1 MRPRSLRGAIGLS
14 PQRAGPLRLALASAA
29 LAAVAAVPRA
39 AEATAKPPDGHGPA
53 LVKRG
58 HHGDVPK
65 ADVPRAVSRSAVEA
79 AWVELGPSG
88 AVLARAITKAD
99 ACPQLTVDKV
109 ATRMDERAAPSPPDY
124 PVRSCE
130 TALPRDAK
138 RVALGGQRLPLPA
151 RRPRRIVV
159 VGDTGCRLKALD
171 GFQACNDPRAWPF
184 ASVAKSIAR
193 WRPDVVIQVGDYLY
207 REEPCPEGDHG
218 CRGSPFGQNWPTWD
232 ADFFSPA
239 APALRAAPWLFVRGD
254 HELCSRAGP
263 GWFRFL
269 DPRPM
274 PASCQDV
281 TEPYA
286 VDLGRVRM
294 LVLDTALASDRP
306 PLNPNPYVSQFAAL
320 RAMAGS
326 NAWLLAHKPMWGLLP
341 DSSGANV
348 TVLNPTL
355 QAASGNSLPP
365 GVRLVLTGHI
375 HLAEVLGFA
384 GHRPPQIVAGISG
397 TLLLPQITAPLLGMD
412 VAGERLT
419 TATTL
424 ARHGFFTFTPR
435 PWGWAATI
443 RGVDGRATVR
453 CRLRGGSAAC
463 GKLRR

>member
-1 MRPRSLRGAIGLS
+1 MRH
-14 PQRAGPLRLALASAA
+14 LRLALASAA
-29 LAAVAAVPRA
+29 FAVLAAAPPA
-39 AEATAKPPDGHGPA
+39 AEATAELPGGDTPA
-53 LVKRG
+53 RVERG
-58 HHGDVPK
+58 DHGDALK
-65 ADVPRAVSRSAVEA
+65 AEVPRRLSRSALEA

-88 AVLARAITKAD
+88 VVLARAITKAD
-99 ACPQLTVDKV
+99 ACPELTVDR
-109 ATRMDERAAPSPPDY
+109 AAARMEERAAPSLPDY
-124 PVRSCE
+124 PVRSCQM
-130 TALPRDAK
+130 ALPPDAK
-138 RVALGGQRLPLPA
+138 RVALAGQRLPLPA

-159 VGDTGCRLKALD
+159 VGDTGCRLKAVD

-184 ASVAKSIAR
+184 ARVARSIAR

-207 REEPCPEGDHG
+207 REEPCPEGNGG

-274 PASCQDV
+274 PASCQDL
-281 TEPYA
+281 TEPYS

-306 PLNPNPYVSQFAAL
+306 PLNPDPYVSQFAAL

-326 NAWLLAHKPMWGLLP
+326 NSWLLAHKPMWGLLP
-341 DSSGANV
+341 DSSGASV

-355 QAASGNSLPP
+355 QAASGNSLAP

-384 GHRPPQIVAGISG
+384 GVRPPQIVAGISG
-397 TLLLPQITAPLLGMD
+397 TLLLPRITAPLVGMD
-412 VAGERLT
+412 VVGERLA

-435 PWGWAATI
+435 PRGWAATI
-443 RGVDGRATVR
+443 RDVDGKAMAR
-453 CRLRGGSAAC
+453 CRLRGRSATC
-463 GKLRR
+463 GQPRR

>member
-1 MRPRSLRGAIGLS
+1 MRH
-14 PQRAGPLRLALASAA
+14 LRLALASAA
-29 LAAVAAVPRA
+29 FAALATAPPAAQ
-39 AEATAKPPDGHGPA
+39 ATAKAPGDDRPA
-53 LVKRG
+53 RVKRG
-58 HHGDVPK
+58 DHGNVSETQ
-65 ADVPRAVSRSAVEA
+65 VQRRLSRSAPEA

-99 ACPQLTVDKV
+99 ACPELTVDKV
-109 ATRMDERAAPSPPDY
+109 AARMEERAAPSLPDY

-130 TALPRDAK
+130 TALPPDAK
-138 RVALGGQRLPLPA
+138 RVALAGRRLPLPA

-159 VGDTGCRLKALD
+159 VGDTGCRLKAVD

-184 ASVAKSIAR
+184 ARVAKSIAR

-207 REEPCPEGDHG
+207 REEPCPEGNGG

-269 DPRPM
+269 DPGPM
-274 PASCQDV
+274 PATCQDV
-281 TEPYA
+281 TEPYS

-306 PLNPNPYVSQFAAL
+306 PLNPDSYVSQFAAL

-326 NAWLLAHKPMWGLLP
+326 NSWLLAHKPMWGLLP
-341 DSSGANV
+341 DSSGASV

-375 HLAEVLGFA
+375 HLAQVLGFA
-384 GHRPPQIVAGISG
+384 GDRPPQLVAGISG
-397 TLLLPQITAPLLGMD
+397 TLLLPQITAPLVGMD
-412 VAGERLT
+412 VAGERLA

-443 RGVDGRATVR
+443 RDVDGKAMRR
-453 CRLRGGSAAC
+453 CRLRGRSAAC
-463 GKLRR
+463 GQPRR

>member
-1 MRPRSLRGAIGLS
+1 MR
-14 PQRAGPLRLALASAA
+14 RLAAA
-29 LAAVAAVPRA
+29 GAAVAVLA
-39 AEATAKPPDGHGPA
+39 ALPPAAGATAKPPGGHVPA
-53 LVKRG
+53 PATHG
-58 HHGDVPK
+58 HHRDVPK
-65 ADVPRAVSRSAVEA
+65 LHFPPALSRSAPEA

-88 AVLARAITKAD
+88 AVLARAISKAN
-99 ACPQLTVDKV
+99 ACPELMVDKV
-109 ATRMDERAAPSPPDY
+109 AVRMEERAAPSPPDY

-130 TALPRDAK
+130 AVLPPDAR
-138 RVALGGQRLPLPA
+138 RVTLGGQRLPLPA
-151 RRPRRIVV
+151 DRPRRIVV
-159 VGDTGCRLKALD
+159 VGDTGCRLKAVD
-171 GFQACNDPRAWPF
+171 GFQACNDPGAWPF
-184 ASVAKSIAR
+184 ARVARSIAR

-207 REEPCPEGDHG
+207 REEPCPEGNRG

-274 PASCQDV
+274 PASCQDL
-281 TEPYA
+281 TEPYS

-306 PLNPNPYVSQFAAL
+306 PLNSDPYVSQFGAL

-341 DSSGANV
+341 DSSGASV

-355 QAASGNSLPP
+355 QAASGKSLPP

-384 GHRPPQIVAGISG
+384 GVRPPQIVAGISG
-397 TLLLPQITAPLLGMD
+397 TLLLPQITAPLVGMD
-412 VAGERLT
+412 VVGERLA

-443 RGVDGRATVR
+443 RDVDGKAMAR
-453 CRLRGGSAAC
+453 CRLRGRSAAC
-463 GKLRR
+463 GPLRH